1 MASSETTSANAG
13 SGKDAFSFELISA
26 ESGDMASEVPQ
37 PVAISSFCNNQN
49 SSSTSPRDPTIRHA
63 GRAHIRGKIRRI
75 WRPRYLEL
83 DEKGLI
89 RYYELPSTADVTMPE
104 EADWHHVNMVI
115 KDTLII
121 HHARIIDVTTLRDLH
136 VGLPRGS
143 YGFLFRGQRL
153 YIDDILPPSK
163 SQEPDTPREYFCAV
177 STLEEAQ
184 TWVSK

>member
-1 MASSETTSANAG
+1 
-13 SGKDAFSFELISA
+13 
-26 ESGDMASEVPQ
+26 MASESSAAAAASAPAS
-37 PVAISSFCNNQN
+37 VAATASSKSSLYRRNQ
-49 SSSTSPRDPTIRHA
+49 SPWDPAIRHA

-83 DEKGLI
+83 CDKGLL
-89 RYYELPSTADVTMPE
+89 RYYELPPTADVTMPE
-104 EADWHHVNMVI
+104 EADWQHVNMVI
-115 KDTLII
+115 KDTLVI

-153 YIDDILPPSK
+153 YVNELLTKKP
-163 SQEPDTPREYFCAV
+163 QEQDAPREYFCAV

-184 TWVSK
+184 TWVSKYIDRTMKFCNGCSVSCRGLR

>member
-1 MASSETTSANAG
+1 ME
-13 SGKDAFSFELISA
+13 SA
-26 ESGDMASEVPQ
+26 EVAASEVP
-37 PVAISSFCNNQN
+37 A
-49 SSSTSPRDPTIRHA
+49 STTVHHRPNASPRDPTIRHA
-63 GRAHIRGKIRRI
+63 GRAHIRGKIRRC

-83 DEKGLI
+83 DEKGLV
-89 RYYELPSTADVTMPE
+89 RYYELPPTADVTMPE
-104 EADWHHVNMVI
+104 EADWQHVNMVI

-153 YIDDILPPSK
+153 HIDDLLPTK

>member
-1 MASSETTSANAG
+1 ME
-13 SGKDAFSFELISA
+13 SA
-26 ESGDMASEVPQ
+26 EAPEVPSVMSATMHR
-37 PVAISSFCNNQN
+37 PNK
-49 SSSTSPRDPTIRHA
+49 SPRDPTIRHA
-63 GRAHIRGKIRRI
+63 GRVHIRGKIRRC

-83 DEKGLI
+83 DEKGLV

-104 EADWHHVNMVI
+104 EADWQHVNMVI

-153 YIDDILPPSK
+153 SLDDLLPTK
-163 SQEPDTPREYFCAV
+163 IQEPDTPREYFCAV